1 MSFSFDINGVSI
13 TVSGGNVTV
22 EGADTVTFE
31 GQTVVEGG
39 EVVTTEVEE
48 VADSKVF
55 FVKVRGGVPE
65 FYATK
70 ADADAAKTSPRA
82 EMRFEIDYSQAEE
95 ATDWQHVTL

>member
-1 MSFSFDINGVSI
+1 MSFSFNINGVSI
-13 TVSGGNVTV
+13 TVSNGDVTV
-22 EGADTVTFE
+22 EGANTVTFE
-31 GQTVVEGG
+31 GQTVVEDG

-48 VADSKVF
+48 VVSKVF

-95 ATDWQHVTL
+95 AADWQHVTL